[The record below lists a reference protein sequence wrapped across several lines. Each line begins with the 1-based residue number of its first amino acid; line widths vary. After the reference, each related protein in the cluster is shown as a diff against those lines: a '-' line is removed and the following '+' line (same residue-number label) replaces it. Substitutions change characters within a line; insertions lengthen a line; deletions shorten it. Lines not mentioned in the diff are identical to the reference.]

1 MLSFD
6 ISDKQINIVKGE
18 NSANKIKIEKS
29 LTLDIPETEDYI
41 LNGEVINLS
50 GLAEFVLANL
60 RQENMMDKDAVVTFS
75 SSNIV
80 FKELI
85 VPNAKGEAF
94 LTMVQNT
101 MSHEMGITD
110 DYSISYT
117 KVGAAG
123 EDNPGAVKVL
133 ATACPS
139 SVVESYRKFFT
150 ILGITLKSVNIGCN
164 SIARIVLADKSN
176 LDKMPLLV
184 CQLDKN
190 FLGLT
195 LFENGQM
202 AFARYVPI
210 SEEDYGTPDY
220 ILEALNENIFKMEQ
234 FNKAR
239 GGTGLS
245 NVILYGVID
254 DYIKVVDA
262 LDGLV
267 AQVSVLSVPTQ
278 ISGFENF
285 EFTVFANAIG
295 ALYKRNKES
304 ERINLLEVDQMQG
317 KGSSGGVSSLM
328 VTAGII
334 ALASVVAIAAITAVI
349 KIRTSSLEDDI
360 KEDEAQIAELNEKLA
375 NNDILK
381 VQLQA
386 IKAYDQAVIDE
397 RAALTS
403 WPKFD
408 NNLKDMIDDAFK
420 EVKGAEY
427 KGLEYDLEN
436 GTVTLGDVVVDTQED
451 ATDLIRAIKAVKDE
465 SKEGGLFFADVT
477 FDGFELIE
485 GDKYSLGSLELEIN
499 HDAAKEDEGA
509 DGKKAENDE
518 KEAAE

>member
-6 ISDKQINIVKGE
+6 ISDKQINIVKGD
-18 NSANKIKIEKS
+18 NSANKIRIEKS
-29 LTLDIPETEDYI
+29 LSLEISDTEDYI

-50 GLAEFVLANL
+50 GLAEYVLTNL
-60 RQENMMDKDAVVTFS
+60 KAENMMDRDAVVTFS

-85 VPNAKGEAF
+85 VPKAKGEQF

-117 KVGAAG
+117 VVGEAG

-139 SVVESYRKFFT
+139 SIVESYRKFFG

-176 LDKMPLLV
+176 IEKMPLLV

-210 SEEDYGTPDY
+210 SEEDYGSEDY

-239 GGTGLS
+239 GGGGLS
-245 NVILYGVID
+245 NVILYGIIE

-267 AQVSVLSVPTQ
+267 AQVSVLGVPSQ
-278 ISGFENF
+278 ITGFENF

-295 ALYKRNKES
+295 ALYRRNKQT

-317 KGSSGGVSSLM
+317 KGSSGGVSSLL

-334 ALASVVAIAAITAVI
+334 SLASIVAIGAIFAVV
-349 KIRTSSLEDDI
+349 KFRTSSLEDDI
-360 KEDEAQIAELNEKLA
+360 KEADTKIAELNEKLA
-375 NNDILK
+375 NNDLLK
-381 VQLQA
+381 VQLDA
-386 IKAYDQAVIDE
+386 INAFDKAIIQE
-397 RAALTS
+397 RSDLDS
-403 WPKFD
+403 WPKM
-408 NNLKDMIDDAFK
+408 NSDMRDKIDEAFK
-420 EVKGAEY
+420 EVDGSAYVKFI
-427 KGLEYDLEN
+427 YDFET
-436 GTVTLGDVVVDTQED
+436 GTVTLDEVTVKEQED
-451 ATDLIRAIKAVKDE
+451 ATELIRALKAIKDKDKVDGLYFSDVQFE
-465 SKEGGLFFADVT
+465 GYKEGEDNNILVGEVVCTVAP
-477 FDGFELIE
+477 
-485 GDKYSLGSLELEIN
+485 N
-499 HDAAKEDEGA
+499 AAKEDA
-509 DGKKAENDE
+509 DKDKKDDTAKEEN
-518 KEAAE
+518 K

>member
-6 ISDKQINIVKGE
+6 ISDKQINIVKGD
-18 NSANKIKIEKS
+18 NAGNRIKIDKS
-29 LTLDIPETEDYI
+29 FTLDIPDDEDYI
-41 LNGEVINLS
+41 LNGEVINLT
-50 GLAEFVLANL
+50 GLAEYILTNL
-60 RQENMMDKDAVVTFS
+60 KSENMMDKDAVVTFS
-75 SSNIV
+75 SSNVV

-139 SVVESYRKFFT
+139 SLVDSYRKLFT
-150 ILGITLKSVNIGCN
+150 ILNIQLKSVNIGCN

-210 SEEDYGTPDY
+210 SEEDYGSEDY

-239 GGTGLS
+239 GGSGLS

-267 AQVSVLSVPTQ
+267 AQVSVLSVPSQ

-295 ALYKRNKES
+295 ALYRRNKDT

-317 KGSSGGVSSLM
+317 KGSGGGISSLA

-334 ALASVVAIAAITAVI
+334 AVASIVAIAAITIVI
-349 KIRTSSLEDDI
+349 KLRTSSLEKDI
-360 KEDEAQIAELNEKLA
+360 EEDEKQIAELNQKLA

-381 VQLQA
+381 IQLQA
-386 IKAYDQAVIDE
+386 MKTFDEAVVEE
-397 RAALTS
+397 RAVLTS

-408 NNLKDMIDDAFK
+408 NDLKKKIDKAFEK
-420 EVKGAEY
+420 VKNAEY
-427 KGLEYDLEN
+427 TGMEYNLDS
-436 GTVTLGDVVVDTQED
+436 GTVVVSKVTVKDQKD
-451 ATDLIRAIKAVKDE
+451 ATDLIRALKDIKDDT
-465 SKEGGLFFADVT
+465 KEGGKFLTNVSFE
-477 FDGFELIE
+477 GFEKDE
-485 GDKYSLGSLELEIN
+485 DDKYSLGDLELTIN
-499 HDAAKEDEGA
+499 LDAAKEDKDDTKTE
-509 DGKKAENDE
+509 E
-518 KEAAE
+518 KTEEATE

>member
-6 ISDKQINIVKGE
+6 ISDKQINIVKGD
-18 NSANKIKIEKS
+18 NAGNRIKIDKS
-29 LTLDIPETEDYI
+29 FTLEIPEDQDYI
-41 LNGEVINLS
+41 LNGEVINLT
-50 GLAEFVLANL
+50 GLAEFILTNL
-60 RQENMMDKDAVVTFS
+60 KSENMMDKDAVVTFS
-75 SSNIV
+75 SSNVV

-139 SVVESYRKFFT
+139 SLVDSYRKLFT
-150 ILGITLKSVNIGCN
+150 ILNIQLKSVNIGCN

-210 SEEDYGTPDY
+210 SEEDYNSEDY

-239 GGTGLS
+239 GGSGLS
-245 NVILYGVID
+245 NVILYGVIE

-267 AQVSVLSVPTQ
+267 AQVSVLSVPSQ

-295 ALYKRNKES
+295 ALYRRNKDT

-317 KGSSGGVSSLM
+317 KGSGSGVSSLA

-334 ALASVVAIAAITAVI
+334 AVASIVAIAAITIVI
-349 KIRTSSLEDDI
+349 KIRTSSLEKDI
-360 KEDEAQIAELNEKLA
+360 EEDEKQISELNQKLA

-381 VQLQA
+381 VQLNA
-386 IKAYDQAVIDE
+386 MKAYDEAVKEEKD
-397 RAALTS
+397 ALTS
-403 WPKFD
+403 WPKFNKD
-408 NNLKDMIDDAFK
+408 LKEKIDKAFK
-420 EVKGAEY
+420 KVDGAEY
-427 KGLEYDLEN
+427 KGLNYNIDA
-436 GTVTLGDVVVDTQED
+436 GTVELTDVVVKEQED
-451 ATDLIRAIKAVKDE
+451 VTKLIKAIKAVKDDT
-465 SKEGGLFFADVT
+465 KEGGVFFTDVM
-477 FDGFELIE
+477 FNGFTKTEDDKFTLGEIELI
-485 GDKYSLGSLELEIN
+485 IN
-499 HDAAKEDEGA
+499 LDTVKDDSSETDNKTE
-509 DGKKAENDE
+509 
-518 KEAAE
+518 EATK

>member
-29 LTLDIPETEDYI
+29 LTLEIPETEDYI

-164 SIARIVLADKSN
+164 SIARIVLADKTN

-210 SEEDYGTPDY
+210 SEEDYGSPDY

-239 GGTGLS
+239 GGSGLS

-295 ALYKRNKES
+295 ALYKRNKEA

-334 ALASVVAIAAITAVI
+334 ALASIVAIGAITAVI
-349 KIRTSSLEDDI
+349 KIRTSSLEKDI
-360 KEDEAQIAELNEKLA
+360 EESEAQITELNEKLK
-375 NNDILK
+375 NNDVLK

-397 RAALTS
+397 REALSS
-403 WPKFD
+403 WPKFGND
-408 NNLKDMIDDAFK
+408 MKDKVDEAFK
-420 EVKGAEY
+420 EVKNATY
-427 KGLEYDLEN
+427 TSFNYDLAT
-436 GTVTLGDVVVDTQED
+436 GSITLSDVVVDEQED
-451 ATDLIRAIKAVKDE
+451 VTDLIRAIKAVKDE
-465 SKEGGLFFADVT
+465 DKVGGLYFTDVSYNG
-477 FDGFELIE
+477 FDMTEDE
-485 GDKYSLGSLELEIN
+485 KYSLGDIKLEIN
-499 HDAAKEDEGA
+499 LNAVKDEDAKDDTKEEAK
-509 DGKKAENDE
+509 K
-518 KEAAE
+518 